1 MAKKNKTQP
10 KAQPKRPAPPAG
22 SVDVA
27 DDLMLDMEGSPPDKD
42 EIVFR
47 IGLDGTMTSFP
58 ATELDP
64 KDW

>member
-1 MAKKNKTQP
+1 MAKTKKTIET
-10 KAQPKRPAPPAG
+10 KRKAPPAG

-27 DDLMLDMEGSPPDKD
+27 DDLMSDMEGAPPDPD

-47 IGLDGTMTSFP
+47 INGDGTISEFP
-58 ATELDP
+58 ASELDP